1 MYRCALYALAA
12 ASVVTPAA
20 AQQRNF
26 PPQAL
31 RGALVIQ
38 APPEALLNDGPARL
52 APGARIR
59 GQDNMLQ
66 MSASLVGARLLVH
79 YTLDPQGLI
88 RDVWI
93 LTPQEAS
100 RKPWPTTAAQAQ
112 AWRFDPVAQL
122 WTQP

>member
-12 ASVVTPAA
+12 ASFVAPAA

-38 APPEALLNDGPARL
+38 APPQALLNNQAARL
-52 APGARIR
+52 APRARIW
-59 GQDNMLQ
+59 GQNNMLQ
-66 MSASLVGARLLVH
+66 MSASLVGTKLLVH

-93 LTPQEAS
+93 LTPDEAT
-100 RKPWPTTAAQAQ
+100 RQPWPTTSAQAR
-112 AWRFDPVAQL
+112 AWSFDPVAQS
-122 WTQP
+122 WTRP

>member
-12 ASVVTPAA
+12 ACVVTPAA

-38 APPEALLNDGPARL
+38 APPEALLNDRPVRL

-100 RKPWPTTAAQAQ
+100 RQPWPTTAAQAQ